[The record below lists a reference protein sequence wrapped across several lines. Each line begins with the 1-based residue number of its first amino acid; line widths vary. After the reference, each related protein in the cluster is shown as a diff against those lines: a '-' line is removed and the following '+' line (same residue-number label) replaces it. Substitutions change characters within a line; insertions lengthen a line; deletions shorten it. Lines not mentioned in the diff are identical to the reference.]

1 MTAIETER
9 LTNMLRKKLRELGGS
24 RRHRED
30 IVIEKVSD
38 AVDEVLLRGE
48 RDLAIL
54 SLDRDSKIRR
64 QIRFA
69 LSLISDEAFG
79 VCLHCEEAIPPKRLA
94 ALPWAT
100 FCIRCQEKIDR
111 REIKVNETYSPVAG

>member
-1 MTAIETER
+1 MTAVETER
-9 LTNMLRKKLRELGGS
+9 LAKMLRKKLTELGGS

-30 IVIEKVSD
+30 ILIEKVPD
-38 AVDEVLLRGE
+38 AVDEVQLRGE
-48 RDLAIL
+48 RELAIR
-54 SLDRDSKIRR
+54 SIDRDSKIRR

-69 LSLISDEAFG
+69 LSLIADEAFG
-79 VCLHCEEAIPPKRLA
+79 VCLHCEEAISPKRLA

-111 REIKVNETYSPVAG
+111 REIEVNESYGAMAG